1 MEQLRGGVKSQGL
14 AHPDDSATHFRAEIH
29 EFKKGR
35 ILEVALDLFF
45 TKGYERTTL
54 SSVSRQ
60 LGATRPFIYAY
71 FQNKSEILSA
81 ICEIGISRPLE
92 ALDRARTAGL
102 PAAEMLRQVVGDV
115 TAITID
121 NQAYIVVYDREA
133 MNLEPA
139 AARHLVKLRR
149 EFDGRLELL
158 LKEGIRTGDF
168 DVENVKLTAGAISG
182 MFTWIACWLR
192 PGSDSKAE
200 TIGHAIRLVDK
211 MVKGSGG

>member
-1 MEQLRGGVKSQGL
+1 MEQLRGGVKSHGP
-14 AHPDDSATHFRAEIH
+14 AHPDDSATHFRTEIH

-54 SSVSRQ
+54 SAISRQ

-92 ALDRARTAGL
+92 ALDHARTAGL
-102 PAAEMLRQVVGDV
+102 PTAEMLRRVVGDV
-115 TAITID
+115 TAITIE
-121 NQAYIVVYDREA
+121 NQAYIVVYDREE

-139 AARHLVKLRR
+139 AARHLMQLRR
-149 EFDGRLELL
+149 EFDRRLELL
-158 LKEGIRTGDF
+158 LKEGIKSGDF
-168 DVENVKLTAGAISG
+168 DVENAKLTAGAISG

-192 PGSDSKAE
+192 PGCDSKAE
-200 TIGHAIRLVDK
+200 IMGHAVRLVDK
-211 MVKGSGG
+211 MVKGGGG